1 MLSVQSVGNNYRL
14 TSFRGEENPPVKDS
28 SAVTFRQ
35 EPVKSDMS
43 VDAYQKEML
52 KEKRK
57 RRRSQNIW
65 QWISGLAMISIIAT
79 GAVMLFGKG
88 SGLRSKTEKD
98 ALNLKAIDLKSI
110 KKRPRDSY
118 SKEVQDFIDGFD
130 SLLRRKDIE
139 DKGGKRVAQV
149 QLQGPGGTGKTDV
162 AGVLAKKVDEV
173 FPGSEYYIPDLSMM
187 TSSSWKGQD
196 VQMLT
201 EYTKDICKR
210 ADALAKESKKS
221 GQKKYLV
228 CFLDEFDK
236 IAMENHGANK
246 ADSNKTVGALKTLIN
261 GLMERDNVI
270 LLSATNYPE
279 LIENAVS
286 SRVAKKVMVD
296 YLTPKQTAAAIVDHY
311 ANNAKKE
318 LVSAE
323 LLDANN
329 PKLKE
334 VCEIISDKTKGHEM
348 EYRKLFNNIIP
359 DTLIDSPESKT
370 IELKH
375 LVDAVTSPS
384 IARELRLTE
393 SEINELK
400 RIAA

>member
-1 MLSVQSVGNNYRL
+1 MLSVQGAGSNLYRINFRADNGNKQQPTDTVRPQ
-14 TSFRGEENPPVKDS
+14 NPPMVS
-28 SAVTFRQ
+28 PEEFRKERKKQ
-35 EPVKSDMS
+35 NRKSNTI
-43 VDAYQKEML
+43 A
-52 KEKRK
+52 
-57 RRRSQNIW
+57 
-65 QWISGLAMISIIAT
+65 WISVCTMIVLAGTALYSILGH
-79 GAVMLFGKG
+79 GA
-88 SGLRSKTEKD
+88 GLRSKTEQE
-98 ALNLKAIDLKSI
+98 ALNLKQIDLKTI

-118 SKEVQDFIDGFD
+118 SIEVQDFVDGFD

-139 DKGGKRVAQV
+139 AKGGKRVAQV
-149 QLQGPGGTGKTDV
+149 QLQGPGGTGKTDI

-173 FPGSEYYIPDLSMM
+173 FPGSEYYIPDLSML
-187 TSSSWKGQD
+187 TSSSYKGQD

-210 ADALAKESKKS
+210 ADALAKESKKT

-236 IAMENHGANK
+236 IAMENHSVNK
-246 ADSNKTVGALKTLIN
+246 ADSNKTIGALKTLIN
-261 GLMERDNVI
+261 GLMEHDNVI
-270 LLSATNYPE
+270 LISATNYPE

-296 YLTPKQTAAAIVDHY
+296 YLTPKQTITAIVDHY
-311 ANNAKKE
+311 SSNAKKE

-323 LLDANN
+323 LLDVNN

-334 VCEIISDKTKGHEM
+334 ICEIISDKTKGHEM
-348 EYRKLFNNIIP
+348 EYRKLFNNILP
-359 DTLIDSPESKT
+359 DTLIDSPESKK

-384 IARELRLTE
+384 IARELRLTD
-393 SEINELK
+393 SEIDRLK
-400 RIAA
+400 RIVS